1 MRRGLLL
8 SVILTCVVC
17 FGSLAAVVAA
27 GWSPKLGLD
36 LEGGL
41 SVVFQPVGKATT
53 AELDTVVAI
62 MQARA
67 NGIGLANPNIGI
79 QGSNIVVQLPG
90 VKNPRTVLNEIGNT
104 AQLFFRPVLC
114 AANPFSA
121 ASKSTTTT
129 TTSSTTTT
137 TSPKTTTTTA
147 PKTTTTTSAT
157 STTSKKT
164 TTTTSGSTTTT
175 APETTTTTVPKKR
188 VVAKDG
194 YVKPPPCGSA
204 YLFTTAT
211 YVPGTNGTG
220 GSNPGSAPDPALTPV
235 ASTTPSQDK
244 APRVVL
250 ICATPQTPCPSRY
263 ELGRTPYDGTQ
274 PATGEILSSANA
286 ELTTTGGWVVNFNIK
301 PQYSAFFDS
310 IAKANYHLPLAID
323 LGGIV
328 ESAPTIN
335 APLFGGSG
343 QISGDFTQAQAQ
355 QLALVL
361 EYGQIPIALKQA
373 TSTTVSPTLG
383 KKSLQAGLLAGLL
396 GLLLVMGYTIFY
408 YRALGIVVVLGLV
421 STGALIYSIISVL
434 GETSAGLTLDLSG
447 MTGLIVSV
455 GITVDSYI
463 VYFERLKD
471 EVRAGRSVR
480 SSVDRGFKSAYRT
493 ILYADAVSFLGA
505 FVLWVLSIGAVRG
518 FAFMLGLS
526 TLVDVITA
534 YTFTRPLV
542 ILLGR
547 NRIFTDARIFGVA
560 RGLALPAEAAQ

>member
-1 MRRGLLL
+1 MRRSLLL
-8 SVILTCVVC
+8 SVILVCLVC
-17 FGSLAAVVAA
+17 FGALGGVVAA

-41 SVVFQPVGKATT
+41 EVVFQPIGKATQ
-53 AELDTVVAI
+53 AQLDTVVGI

-67 NGIGLANPNIGI
+67 NGLGLANPNIGT
-79 QGSNIVVQLPG
+79 QGSNVVVQLPG
-90 VKNPRTVLNEIGNT
+90 VKNPLAVVSEIGNT

-114 AANPFSA
+114 AANAYNPA
-121 ASKSTTTT
+121 AATT
-129 TTSSTTTT
+129 
-137 TSPKTTTTTA
+137 
-147 PKTTTTTSAT
+147 
-157 STTSKKT
+157 
-164 TTTTSGSTTTT
+164 
-175 APETTTTTVPKKR
+175 TTTTTVPKTTTTTVPKTTTTT
-188 VVAKDG
+188 VPKTTTTTGAKSTSTTASTG
-194 YVKPPPCGSA
+194 LRGRGSPVQAHLLSYVTAVSAPYVPPPACGSS
-204 YLFTTAT
+204 YLYSTAT
-211 YVPGTNGTG
+211 YSTAQT
-220 GSNPGSAPDPALTPV
+220 SNVGSAPDPALTSV
-235 ASTTPSQDK
+235 KSTTSSQDQ
-244 APRVVL
+244 PSRVVL
-250 ICATPQTPCPSRY
+250 VLNNVSAGGPPRY
-263 ELGRTPYDGTQ
+263 ELGPTPFDGKQ
-274 PATGEILSSANA
+274 PATGEILASADA
-286 ELTTTGGWVVNFNIK
+286 QLSTTAGWIVNFTIK
-301 PQYSAFFDS
+301 SQFSAFFDT

-323 LGGIV
+323 LGGLV

-335 APLFGGSG
+335 APSFGGSG
-343 QISGDFTQAQAQ
+343 QISGNFTQAQANS
-355 QLALVL
+355 LALVL
-361 EYGQIPIALKQA
+361 KYGQIPIALKQA
-373 TSTTVSPTLG
+373 TYTTVSPTLG

-421 STGALIYSIISVL
+421 STGALIYAIISLL
-434 GETSAGLTLDLSG
+434 GATSASLTLDLSG

-471 EVRAGRSVR
+471 EVRAGRSIR

-505 FVLWVLSIGAVRG
+505 LVLWLLSIGAVRG

-547 NRIFTDARIFGVA
+547 NRVFTEAAIFGVG
-560 RGLALPAEAAQ
+560 RGLAVPAEVPS